1 MSKHNSAV
9 AASAAD
15 RAFALK
21 RALEEQGLLPESYV
35 EQFTEVMDND
45 FDPAN
50 GARVVARAW
59 VDPAYRELLLRDGTA
74 ACAQFGYTGVQ
85 GEYIVALENTPTLQ
99 NVIVCTL
106 CSCTAWPV
114 LGLPPDW
121 YKSFEY
127 RARVVRES
135 RSVLREMGLDLPHEV
150 AIRVWD
156 TTAET
161 RYMVLP
167 FRPEGTEGWSEEQL
181 ASLVTKDVLIGIARP
196 EVGVHADHGKGGH

>member
-1 MSKHNSAV
+1 MNHHPSNPM
-9 AASAAD
+9 ASAAA
-15 RAFALK
+15 RAIALNQ
-21 RALEEQGLLPESYV
+21 ALEEQGLVPEGYV
-35 EQFTEVMDND
+35 QHFTEVMEND

-59 VDPAYRELLLRDGTA
+59 VDPEYRALLLRDGTA
-74 ACAQFGYTGVQ
+74 ACDQFGYTGVQ

-135 RSVLREMGLDLPHEV
+135 RTVLREMGLDLPLQVE
-150 AIRVWD
+150 IRVWD
-156 TTAET
+156 TSAET

-167 FRPEGTEGWSEEQL
+167 CRPDGTEGWSEAQL
-181 ASLVTKDVLIGIARP
+181 ATLVTKDVLIGIAQPQVASTPR
-196 EVGVHADHGKGGH
+196 

>member
-1 MSKHNSAV
+1 MSNESIKAV
-9 AASAAD
+9 ASASD
-15 RAFALK
+15 RAFALNK
-21 RALEEQGLLPESYV
+21 ALEERALIPESYV
-35 EQFTEVMDND
+35 EKFTEIMEND

-59 VDPAYRELLLRDGTA
+59 VDPAYRELLLRDGTV
-74 ACAQFGYTGVQ
+74 ACDQFGYTGVQ

-135 RSVLREMGLDLPHEV
+135 RTVLREMGLDLPPEV
-150 AIRVWD
+150 EIRVWD

-167 FRPEGTEGWSEEQL
+167 FRPAGTEGWTEEAL
-181 ASLVTKDVLIGIARP
+181 ATLVTKDVLIGIARP
-196 EVGVHADHGKGGH
+196 EVPENGSHAGQA